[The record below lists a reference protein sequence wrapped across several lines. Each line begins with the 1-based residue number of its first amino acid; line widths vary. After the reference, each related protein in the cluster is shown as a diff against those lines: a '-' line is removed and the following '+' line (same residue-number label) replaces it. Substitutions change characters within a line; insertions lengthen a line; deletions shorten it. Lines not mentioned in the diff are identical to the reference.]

1 MENYDLAA
9 TLASGQAFRW
19 RERDGGWNGVV
30 GGRWVRLRAEPGR
43 ILAET
48 AADVSDWEWLRHY
61 LQLDLNLA
69 EILAAFPR
77 DDEALQTAAGACAG
91 LRLLRQEPWECLA
104 SFICSSSK
112 QIVQIQQIIAL
123 LSRRFGEP
131 LSVPSGHE
139 PAWSFPALWAAGGGV
154 GVGAAG
160 MQDGFSRPLPS
171 RRGAKTGGRRSG
183 FGPALRPIA
192 GPGARG
198 TAQVARRG
206 DENRGLCFAVWLWFC
221 GGLSR
226 GCLDPE
232 GVAPALFPAPR
243 SQPARLRRFIRSHF
257 GPHAGYA
264 QQYLFHY
271 TRTRHK
277 LAPMRTTLKTLFT
290 PAEFEALRNCDLSN
304 TVCVVFDV
312 LRATTSMLTALR
324 HGAERIVP
332 VLEIS
337 EALAL
342 RGGLPGALLA
352 GERDGVRIRAA
363 QTGGVDFDLGN
374 SPREFTPGRVAGK
387 TIIITTTNGTRAL
400 QACQGA
406 RRILAGAFVNLGAL
420 ARWIQS
426 EQPDNLLLVGAG
438 TFEEAAYE
446 DTLAAGALS
455 DLVWGQF
462 SHPADSAQIAR
473 EIYLA
478 GRADLADALE
488 RHSRNARRL
497 LADPDL
503 REDVPFSIQLDT
515 VPFPATLTDG
525 AVTILN

>member
-1 MENYDLAA
+1 
-9 TLASGQAFRW
+9 
-19 RERDGGWNGVV
+19 
-30 GGRWVRLRAEPGR
+30 
-43 ILAET
+43 
-48 AADVSDWEWLRHY
+48 
-61 LQLDLNLA
+61 
-69 EILAAFPR
+69 
-77 DDEALQTAAGACAG
+77 
-91 LRLLRQEPWECLA
+91 
-104 SFICSSSK
+104 
-112 QIVQIQQIIAL
+112 
-123 LSRRFGEP
+123 
-131 LSVPSGHE
+131 
-139 PAWSFPALWAAGGGV
+139 
-154 GVGAAG
+154 
-160 MQDGFSRPLPS
+160 
-171 RRGAKTGGRRSG
+171 
-183 FGPALRPIA
+183 
-192 GPGARG
+192 
-198 TAQVARRG
+198 
-206 DENRGLCFAVWLWFC
+206 
-221 GGLSR
+221 
-226 GCLDPE
+226 
-232 GVAPALFPAPR
+232 
-243 SQPARLRRFIRSHF
+243 
-257 GPHAGYA
+257 
-264 QQYLFHY
+264 
-271 TRTRHK
+271 
-277 LAPMRTTLKTLFT
+277 MRTTLKTLFT

-387 TIIITTTNGTRAL
+387 TIIMTTTNGTRAL
-400 QACQGA
+400 HACQGA